1 MEEYQIQESDVIYL
15 DNHLLVLKK
24 PVGLLAQTDK
34 EGNFSVEDAAK
45 AWLKEKFSKPG
56 NVFAFV
62 AHRLDRPVGG
72 LVILA
77 RTSKA
82 LSRMQALF
90 ANRSIKKV
98 YLAITAGK
106 PEPTKH
112 LRHWIKKKEDK
123 NKVFTYTYERGDAK
137 QADLRYFH
145 LASSGELSLM
155 MVRLFTG
162 RHHQIRGQL
171 GLEKLPLIGD
181 LKYGDKSALGNCPF
195 LYAYAVEF
203 EHPVTKETI
212 RLHAPYPEYGLWKE
226 FSPPD
231 EDMLQRALDA
241 ENNP

>member
-1 MEEYQIQESDVIYL
+1 
-15 DNHLLVLKK
+15 
-24 PVGLLAQTDK
+24 
-34 EGNFSVEDAAK
+34 
-45 AWLKEKFSKPG
+45 
-56 NVFAFV
+56 
-62 AHRLDRPVGG
+62 
-72 LVILA
+72 
-77 RTSKA
+77 
-82 LSRMQALF
+82 MQALF